1 MAHELTGTIHGI
13 SSPVFKLMTIF
24 EKNSSEMKKLFF
36 FSLVIFL
43 LALCGCRN
51 KSGSDDIRVMTFNL
65 RYDNPAD
72 SINAWPNRAD
82 LVCRFI
88 KDEKPDLLGMQEV
101 LLHQYELL
109 DSALSDYESAG
120 VGRSDGAKGGEMNP
134 VFFRKEKYDMV
145 RTKTFWLSETPEVA
159 GSQAWGAGLP
169 RIVTWAE
176 LVDKES
182 HEHLFWF
189 NTHFAHDSDS
199 ARIMSSILLLNKVDS
214 IASGFPFIITG
225 DFNMLPTSR
234 GYQILTGPAESV
246 PLLMDSYEISEK
258 RPYGP
263 GYSYNDF
270 SDKEG
275 SGRIDYIFVRDGM
288 KVTDH
293 RTIIKKERG
302 IFISD
307 HWPVEAIVRAK

>member
-1 MAHELTGTIHGI
+1 
-13 SSPVFKLMTIF
+13 
-24 EKNSSEMKKLFF
+24 MKKLFF
-36 FSLVIFL
+36 LILIIFL
-43 LALCGCRN
+43 LAPVGC
-51 KSGSDDIRVMTFNL
+51 KDKPGSGEIRVMTLNL

-72 SINAWPNRAD
+72 SINAWPFRAD

-101 LLHQYELL
+101 LLRQYEVL
-109 DSALSDYESAG
+109 DSALTDYASVG
-120 VGRSDGAKGGEMNP
+120 VGRNDGAKGGEMNP
-134 VFFRKEKYDMV
+134 VFFLKDRYDMV

-182 HEHLFWF
+182 HEHLFYF

-199 ARIMSSILLLNKVDS
+199 ARIMSSILLMNKVDS
-214 IASGFPFIITG
+214 IASGYPFIITG
-225 DFNMLPTSR
+225 DFNMLPASK

-246 PLLMDSYEISEK
+246 PLLKDSYEISEK

-263 GYSYNDF
+263 EYTYNDF
-270 SDKEG
+270 GDKEG
-275 SGRIDYIFVRDGM
+275 SGRIDYVFVKDGM
-288 KVTDH
+288 KVLDH
-293 RTIIKKERG
+293 KTIIKKERG
-302 IFISD
+302 VFISD
-307 HWPVEAIVRAK
+307 HWPVVAVVLVN

>member
-1 MAHELTGTIHGI
+1 
-13 SSPVFKLMTIF
+13 
-24 EKNSSEMKKLFF
+24 MKKVFF
-36 FSLVIFL
+36 FILIIIFPVTS
-43 LALCGCRN
+43 CRN
-51 KSGSDDIRVMTFNL
+51 KHGSDDIRVMTFNL
-65 RYDNPAD
+65 RFDNPAD

-82 LVCRFI
+82 MVCRFMNA
-88 KDEKPDLLGMQEV
+88 EKPDLLGMQEV
-101 LLHQYELL
+101 LLRQFEVL
-109 DSALSDYESAG
+109 DSALSYYASIG

-134 VFFRKEKYDMV
+134 IFFRKDRYDLV

-159 GSQAWGAGLP
+159 GSQAWGANLP

-176 LVDKES
+176 LVDKKT
-182 HEHLFWF
+182 HEHLFYF

-199 ARIMSSILLLNKVDS
+199 ARIMSSFLLLEKVDS

-225 DFNMLPTSR
+225 DFNMLPTSK

-246 PLLMDSYEISEK
+246 PLLKDSWEISEK

-263 GYSYNDF
+263 AYTFNSF

-275 SGRIDYIFVRDGM
+275 SGRIDYIFVKDGM
-288 KVTDH
+288 KVLDH
-293 RTIIKKERG
+293 RTYIKKEHG

-307 HWPVEAIVRAK
+307 HWPVAAVVLIQ